1 MLFLFLLYVAHKQTG
16 TDYNESVSALLSVS
30 KQRMYVRTY
39 DLKFVNI
46 KIFFFS
52 MGLFDVKQNTDFV
65 EK

>member
-1 MLFLFLLYVAHKQTG
+1 MLFLFLLSVAHKQTG
-16 TDYNESVSALLSVS
+16 TDYESVSALLSVS
-30 KQRMYVRTY
+30 KQRMYVPRTY

-65 EK
+65 

>member
-1 MLFLFLLYVAHKQTG
+1 MLFLFLLSVAHKQTG

-30 KQRMYVRTY
+30 KERMYVPRTY

-65 EK
+65 

>member
-1 MLFLFLLYVAHKQTG
+1 MLFLFLLSVAHKQTG
-16 TDYNESVSALLSVS
+16 TDYESVSALLSVS

-65 EK
+65 